1 MSIRFQMA
9 LQILIIVL
17 PIACKHGMVGKI
29 MSLKLQVLNPC
40 EFKLIIL
47 SDSLVVMTFFVVFHI
62 YDLNLTFLLF
72 IIYLSKK

>member
-9 LQILIIVL
+9 LQILVIVL

-29 MSLKLQVLNPC
+29 MSLKSQVLNPR